1 MLCCYISESLC
12 RGRRHTVVR
21 LFVCVCVCVI
31 MPRRSQEAYCNR
43 AVCRLSV
50 CLSVCHSVCNKLF
63 SSLTENQALKQAT
76 QAELVIYSDLNWRS
90 LVLKLRSRVMAW
102 FAYLDCR
109 GWRSGLYWRQNCPH
123 LTAWRL
129 VASICTIAR
138 RVRRNCAKK
147 LWSTATSLGMLAY
160 KTGWSYNDLK
170 TAVPD
175 SITASATATTGWHQL
190 P

>member
-1 MLCCYISESLC
+1 MTCRFALHVAILGVPRSSLLYVLCVS
-12 RGRRHTVVR
+12 
-21 LFVCVCVCVI
+21 VI

-43 AVCRLSV
+43 AVCP
-50 CLSVCHSVCNKLF
+50 SVCHSVCNKLF

-129 VASICTIAR
+129 VGSICTTDSTAGPE
-138 RVRRNCAKK
+138 K
-147 LWSTATSLGMLAY
+147 LRQKAMVKSTATSLACWYIILQSRPADHG
-160 KTGWSYNDLK
+160 
-170 TAVPD
+170 
-175 SITASATATTGWHQL
+175 
-190 P
+190 

>member
-1 MLCCYISESLC
+1 
-12 RGRRHTVVR
+12 
-21 LFVCVCVCVI
+21 

-43 AVCRLSV
+43 AVCP
-50 CLSVCHSVCNKLF
+50 SVCHSVCNKLF

-129 VASICTIAR
+129 VASICTTDSTAGPEKLR
-138 RVRRNCAKK
+138 QKAMAK
-147 LWSTATSLGMLAY
+147 STATSLACWYMVYIAVTPSWSWLINISLCLHKGGAPNFGRFLISDKLAFMLDFSE
-160 KTGWSYNDLK
+160 TR
-170 TAVPD
+170 
-175 SITASATATTGWHQL
+175 
-190 P
+190 